1 MSAYRV
7 WGKLNKD
14 QSNAI
19 LYPTW
24 YSGKHW
30 DNDWLI
36 GPGMGLD
43 PSKYC
48 IIVPN
53 MFGNGLS
60 SSPSNTPPPA
70 NAARFPEVSLTSCS
84 RHCCSLYN
92 IMFGSLTMQL
102 SSRHPVCV
110 AIVPKKRLQ
119 LEPCNVTYI
128 TRSTTTDYQCLPC
141 SETQAAHSYQRK
153 PCLIKH
159 DCSQCRSG
167 FRTM

>member
-1 MSAYRV
+1 MQYIYQLLESCLCPYVISTLVLSAYRV
-7 WGKLNKD
+7 WGKLNKN

-70 NAARFPEVSLTSCS
+70 NAARFPEVSLTSRL
-84 RHCCSLYN
+84 RHCCSLYS
-92 IMFGSLTMQL
+92 MMYGSLTMRL
-102 SSRHPVCV
+102 SSSRHH
-110 AIVPKKRLQ
+110 AFDWMSQDI
-119 LEPCNVTYI
+119 
-128 TRSTTTDYQCLPC
+128 
-141 SETQAAHSYQRK
+141 QAV
-153 PCLIKH
+153 
-159 DCSQCRSG
+159 
-167 FRTM
+167 

>member
-1 MSAYRV
+1 MTHDYRGTIAVIDQCCGIKFLQICLCPCITSRLVLSAYRV

-70 NAARFPEVSLTSCS
+70 NAARFPEVSFTTHL
-84 RHCCSLYN
+84 RHCYSLLN
-92 IMFGSLTMQL
+92 VTHGSLTMHL
-102 SSRHPVCV
+102 SSRYHASYCV
-110 AIVPKKRLQ
+110 SSDIQSVKA
-119 LEPCNVTYI
+119 
-128 TRSTTTDYQCLPC
+128 
-141 SETQAAHSYQRK
+141 
-153 PCLIKH
+153 
-159 DCSQCRSG
+159 
-167 FRTM
+167 

>member
-1 MSAYRV
+1 MLVICQLLKTCLCPCVFSRLVLSAYRV

-70 NAARFPEVSLTSCS
+70 NAARFPEVSFASHL

-92 IMFGSLTMQL
+92 MTHGSLTMHL
-102 SSRHPVCV
+102 PSRHRACDWDH
-110 AIVPKKRLQ
+110 KTSSLCR
-119 LEPCNVTYI
+119 
-128 TRSTTTDYQCLPC
+128 C
-141 SETQAAHSYQRK
+141 SPQAEA
-153 PCLIKH
+153 
-159 DCSQCRSG
+159 
-167 FRTM
+167 TV

>member
-1 MSAYRV
+1 MYIYRV
-7 WGKLNKD
+7 WGKPNKD
-14 QSNAI
+14 KSNAI

-43 PSKYC
+43 PNKYC

-70 NAARFPEVSLTSCS
+70 NAARFPEVMVLAQSYAFLACVPAYVHSVMHVCRGQLVLLLLT
-84 RHCCSLYN
+84 
-92 IMFGSLTMQL
+92 
-102 SSRHPVCV
+102 
-110 AIVPKKRLQ
+110 LQ
-119 LEPCNVTYI
+119 HSQQTHTFEAAL
-128 TRSTTTDYQCLPC
+128 RS
-141 SETQAAHSYQRK
+141 
-153 PCLIKH
+153 
-159 DCSQCRSG
+159 
-167 FRTM
+167 